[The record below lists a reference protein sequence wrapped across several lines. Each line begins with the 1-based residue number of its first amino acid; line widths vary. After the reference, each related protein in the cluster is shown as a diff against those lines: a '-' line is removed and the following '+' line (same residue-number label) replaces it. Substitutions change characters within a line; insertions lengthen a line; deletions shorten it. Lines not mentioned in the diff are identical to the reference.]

1 MALMAD
7 AIPGDLIELVT
18 LAREIAAREGIPYRR
33 SAQRMRN
40 WIERGK
46 IQAFSRRSGGHL
58 LVSRAEV
65 DYLLQIVP
73 RAHDATE

>member
-1 MALMAD
+1 
-7 AIPGDLIELVT
+7 
-18 LAREIAAREGIPYRR
+18 
-33 SAQRMRN
+33 MRN